1 MAEEQARV
9 EGEMKKAAEEEKKDG
24 AATDADKL
32 AAEPKLPADLRPE
45 VRRIIEEAAEAKMKA
60 RLEAAEKRA
69 NEAEKKS
76 ADAQAILA
84 GGSSTSPADAK
95 SKAKLEAAE
104 KKVAKAQ

>member
-1 MAEEQARV
+1 
-9 EGEMKKAAEEEKKDG
+9 MKKAAEEEKKDR
-24 AATDADKL
+24 ASTNTDKL
-32 AAEPKLPADLRPE
+32 VAEPKLPADLRPE

-84 GGSSTSPADAK
+84 GGSSTSPTDAK

-104 KKVAKAQ
+104 KKVAKAE